1 MKTIII
7 IMIADDMLKHVSE
20 PGCILCSVNQSS
32 EHPASL
38 TLPPVIVI
46 IISKFIFS
54 NYLTILIDVIERK
67 TRGKSIICP

>member
-7 IMIADDMLKHVSE
+7 IAGDMLKHVSE

-46 IISKFIFS
+46 LISKFIS
-54 NYLTILIDVIERK
+54 IKKPTI
-67 TRGKSIICP
+67 

>member
-7 IMIADDMLKHVSE
+7 IIADDMLKHVSE

-46 IISKFIFS
+46 LISKFISIKSRQFECEGQ
-54 NYLTILIDVIERK
+54 LTLQEQAHY
-67 TRGKSIICP
+67 